1 MKFKKLLLCGI
12 ALVAVSAS
20 AQELKSGYI
29 NWGPGSSDFAT
40 TLSTWTKGSQV
51 TEDDN
56 FFISR
61 IKPRERFRNAQTQVN
76 PLLTAANDK
85 KLLAWLPV
93 NSSSKNA
100 LPDGVFDSE
109 VFTMWPYVTHWGD
122 WTASLGRIPGA
133 FLDVAHK
140 NGVAVSGVASIPWGN
155 INTQPNWM
163 NFLNTLPNY
172 TEKAAQFFKYYG
184 IDGMGYNSEFT
195 GGYSYMSKI
204 RNFHANLVKEMRKV
218 NPLFENIW
226 YDGTNDNGVIQY
238 DLGLYTHNDDN
249 FGNGD
254 NVRTSL
260 FFNYNWNSDAL
271 LSSSATYARTIN
283 RSPLDLY
290 AGVNM
295 QGGQPSGTSWTLLK
309 DYPISVGLWGAHST
323 NMFWE
328 SRGEY
333 GSAPELNQRA
343 YMLRTERWFT
353 GGTRNPA
360 NCPTVINSMKYN
372 ADNVNF
378 HGMSSFMTAR
388 SSLKW
393 DLAEEPFITY
403 FNIGNGK
410 FFNWKGKQEN
420 ALEWYNVGVQDYLPT
435 WRWWFSN
442 GLLTTN
448 VPSSGLDAEFVW
460 DDAYVGGSTARI
472 YGSAADEYLH
482 LFKTDFALQAGD
494 VITFRYKVT
503 KGKAD
508 VNLVLTTVNNEKVAV
523 DENAMSLLTASQE
536 TDEDVW
542 EERSFTVG
550 SSLNGKEL
558 ALVALHFQNAEDL
571 NIYLGEF
578 SIVRGAAATP
588 AKPTVTKTQV
598 LSYTRAGYDGKIIF
612 EMPNDKATGEP
623 CYNLDVKTAFF
634 KLWAQQEGCEPV
646 FMGITTSW
654 AGMFYS
660 APLDLNTTTRNV
672 RFGVSATSLDH
683 KSDSE
688 IAWGE
693 YLEPGT
699 YIYNDDVQ
707 IDKSTIKPNEEFTMS
722 FVDPA
727 HEDATW
733 TLLDIAGNTVFSA
746 TGHTVTCPG
755 LPDIGSYNLRVRGP
769 HYNSAGTSRPNTSR
783 TFASFVQITSEGVG
797 ALPRILSLTGNGEEA
812 DITVE
817 QNEEVALAYTG
828 RKADGS
834 GSQGV
839 NMAEQRFGATC
850 ADLGIAN
857 KQPFTVAFWLKLN
870 KVQEGTQLFSVVNK
884 NDGWPLTDWG
894 WVWSTIG
901 GSGNLGWITFR
912 NSTQA
917 ENPPAVV
924 YKYDNT
930 KLPVGNWV
938 HLALAVDFNSSGQMH
953 FELYINGEKET
964 PSGGRVNGTDTSGD
978 PGYQNFTYVIDD
990 YDVLAIGG
998 TAHGRVGI
1006 DGVIDNFQVWKKA
1019 ITAEEAKLSMGDLNP
1034 GSLPSGLTYFWD
1046 LESAAE
1052 GTKFMSVGSGSSI
1065 PCGLHTY
1072 YASGG
1077 EGQGII
1083 EWQAPEYTSGCPFIS
1098 GTAYPVV
1105 TKPEWTAKKGV
1116 VTESEGNDLAG
1127 GAKVKYAKGGD
1138 YSVTLTLA
1146 NSLGSDSKTFSVIKV
1161 DATDAIGSVADTEMK
1176 AYTVGEDVFVDFA
1189 ETGNYGVALY
1199 TIDGRCIVQKSVTV
1213 GGKEKVR
1220 IHAPQQGV
1228 YILRV
1233 EKDGKT
1239 VRSAKLLRK

>member
-1 MKFKKLLLCGI
+1 MNFKKLLLCG
-12 ALVAVSAS
+12 LVLTAVSAS
-20 AQELKSGYI
+20 AQELKDGYI

-61 IKPRERFRNAQTQVN
+61 VKPRVRFRNSLTQVN
-76 PLLTAANDK
+76 KSITAANDK
-85 KLLAWLPV
+85 KLLAWIPV

-100 LPDGVFDSE
+100 LPDGVYDSE

-122 WTASLGRIPGA
+122 WTAPLGRIPGA

-140 NGVAVSGVASIPWGN
+140 NGVAVSGVASIPYGN
-155 INTQPNWM
+155 IVTQTNWS
-163 NFLNTLPNY
+163 NFLKAIPNY
-172 TEKAAQFFKYYG
+172 TEKAVQYFTYYG
-184 IDGMGYNSEFT
+184 IDGMGYNSEFM
-195 GGYSYMSKI
+195 GAYNLMGNL
-204 RNFHANLVKEMRKV
+204 RRFHADLVKEMRKV

-226 YDGTNDNGVIQY
+226 YDGTNDNGSITF
-238 DLGLYTHNDDN
+238 DAGLGTHNDDN

-254 NVRTSL
+254 NIRTSL
-260 FFNYNWNSDAL
+260 FLNYNWNNTSL
-271 LSSSATYARTIN
+271 LSSSSTYAPTIN
-283 RSPLDLY
+283 RDPLDLY

-295 QGGQPSGTSWTLLK
+295 QGGEPDGTSWPLLK
-309 DYPISVGLWGAHST
+309 NYPISVGLWGAHST

-328 SRGEY
+328 SRGEF

-360 NCPTVINSMKYN
+360 NCPEVISSMKYTAN
-372 ADNVNF
+372 NVNF

-393 DLAEEPFITY
+393 DLSEEPFISY

-420 ALEWYNVGVQDYLPT
+420 DREWYNIGVQDYLPT

-442 GLLTTN
+442 GLLTTT
-448 VPSSGLDAEFVW
+448 VPSNGLDAEFVW

-472 YGSAADEYLH
+472 YGSASDEYLH
-482 LFKTDFALQAGD
+482 LFKTDFALKTGD

-508 VNLVLTTVNNEKVAV
+508 VNLVLTTVNNENTAV
-523 DENAMSLLTASQE
+523 DESNMSILTSGQD

-558 ALVALHFQNAEDL
+558 ALVALHFKNAQDL
-571 NIYLGEF
+571 NFYLGEF
-578 SIVRGAAATP
+578 SIVRGTSATP
-588 AKPTVTKTQV
+588 SQPVVTKTQV
-598 LSYTRAGYDGKIIF
+598 LSYTKKGYDGKIIF
-612 EMPNDKATGEP
+612 EMPNDKLVGEP
-623 CYNLDVKTAFF
+623 CYNLDVNTSFF
-634 KLWAQQEGCEPV
+634 KLWSQQEGCEPV

-660 APLDLNTTTRNV
+660 APLNLKAASHKV
-672 RFGVSATSLDH
+672 RFGVCATSLDH

-693 YLEPGT
+693 YLDPGT
-699 YIYNDDVQ
+699 YIYDDAVQ
-707 IDKSTIKPNEEFTMS
+707 IDKNTIKPNEEFTMS

-727 HEDATW
+727 HESATW
-733 TLLDIAGNTVFSA
+733 TLRDASGNVVFTA
-746 TGHTVTCPG
+746 TGHTVTCSG
-755 LPDIGSYNLRVRGP
+755 LPDLGSYDLRVKGP
-769 HYNSAGTSRPNTSR
+769 HYNTAGTSRPNTVR
-783 TFASFVQITSEGVG
+783 AFASFVQITSEGVG
-797 ALPRILSLTGNGEEA
+797 ALPRILSLTGNGQEA

-817 QNEEVALAYTG
+817 AGDEVAMAYTG

-839 NMAEQRFGATC
+839 NMAEQRFGASC

-857 KQPFTVAFWLKLN
+857 KKPFTVAFWLKLN
-870 KVQEGTQLFSVVNK
+870 KALDGTQFFSVANK

-894 WVWSTIG
+894 WVWSNIG
-901 GSGNLGWITFR
+901 ASGNVGWFTFR

-917 ENPPAVV
+917 ENPPSVQ
-924 YKYDNT
+924 YKFDNT
-930 KLPVGNWV
+930 TLPIGNWV
-938 HLALAVDFNSSGQMH
+938 HIALAVDFNSSGQMH
-953 FELYINGEKET
+953 FEFFVNGEKQT
-964 PSGGRVNGTDTSGD
+964 PTGGAVNGTATTGD
-978 PGYQNFTYVIDD
+978 PGYQSFSYVIDD

-998 TAHGRVGI
+998 TAHGRTGI
-1006 DGVIDNFQVWKKA
+1006 DGVIDNFQVWNKA
-1019 ITAEEAKLSMGDLNP
+1019 INAEEAKLSMGDLN
-1034 GSLPSGLTYFWD
+1034 SSNLPAGLAYFWD
-1046 LESAAE
+1046 LEQAAE
-1052 GTKFMSVGSGSSI
+1052 GSMFMSKGSGNSI

-1072 YASGG
+1072 TASGG

-1083 EWQAPEYTSGCPFIS
+1083 TWQTPEYTSGCPFIS
-1098 GTAYPVV
+1098 GTAFPVE
-1105 TKPEWTAKKGV
+1105 TKPQWTAKKATI
-1116 VTESEGNDLAG
+1116 TEEEGTDQAG
-1127 GAKVKYAKGGD
+1127 SAKVKYAKGGD

-1146 NSLGSDSKTFSVIKV
+1146 NSLGSDSKTFSVIRV
-1161 DATDAIGSVADTEMK
+1161 DATDAIGAVSETEMK
-1176 AYTVGEDVFVDFA
+1176 AYTVGEDVLVDFA
-1189 ETGNYGVALY
+1189 DAGNYGVALY
-1199 TIDGRCIVQKSVTV
+1199 TIDGRCIVQKMVDVS
-1213 GGKEKVR
+1213 GKQKVR

-1233 EKDGKT
+1233 EKDGKL
-1239 VRSAKLLRK
+1239 VRSAKLLRN